1 MFRVLRRGRKRN
13 PPSWAVRTGA
23 RRAVRSALVAA
34 LIAPANAYGQQPDCR
49 LVSVGG
55 YTHSQ
60 RYAARFGPSEYRHHA
75 SGGVDYRCDDGT
87 RVRADSAV
95 VFESDNQVQLYGN
108 VRFEDPDTELR
119 ADSAT
124 YFSSRRQLVARSNVV
139 VTDRASGTVI
149 RGSNLTY
156 DQASE
161 FRTLDQL
168 FVYGG
173 EPNATFFV
181 APALEPE
188 PPPQSDSGQV
198 AEAPADPD
206 SGQVGVDPPGP
217 DSGQTVAEP
226 PDPDSGQT
234 VAEPPDPD
242 PGQAGLTTEEEP
254 PETSEGE
261 PAEEPPPEAA
271 EPPDTTPP
279 APYEISAERFRFEG
293 RRYFRA
299 GGQVEI
305 VRDSLQAFGDSL
317 DYDQEEGVMVVLGDA
332 RFAGQGYTLTGTSIS
347 VTPSGAR
354 SEEIVA
360 RHNAH
365 LTGEQVDMRAP
376 AIRLFME
383 SGNVDLLVALAEV
396 PPLPGGGGD
405 AEIDTRGLSPG
416 DAERAR
422 ALAGAS
428 TQDDGAQADPDS
440 LPRPVA
446 VAEDFH
452 LTGDSIVVKSPG
464 QRLDEVVAVGNARAE
479 RIDEDTLRTR
489 GLPEL
494 ARRDWMV
501 GDTIIARFGPLQ
513 PSDSTAATEPPP
525 PGAAPRLETLTAIGS
540 ARSFYRMFSTD
551 TAAVGAEVRP
561 ALHLVDGEE
570 ITIHLDGQEIV
581 DMEVVG
587 QTEGWHLEPQ
597 SDSVA
602 ADSAAVDSAAAEP
615 DSAGVDT
622 TVVRP
627 DTSAVATSGA
637 KPDTSA
643 MGSAGARPGRTS
655 GPGIGAQ
662 TRRRRR

>member
-13 PPSWAVRTGA
+13 PPSWAVRIGA
-23 RRAVRSALVAA
+23 RRAVRSALAAA
-34 LIAPANAYGQQPDCR
+34 LIAPAAANGQQPECR

-60 RYAARFGPSEYRHHA
+60 RYVSRFGPSEYRHHA

-95 VFESDNQVQLYGN
+95 AFESDNQVQLYGN

-149 RGSNLTY
+149 RGNNLTY

-181 APALEPE
+181 APAPEPE

-206 SGQVGVDPPGP
+206 SGQV
-217 DSGQTVAEP
+217 VAEP
-226 PDPDSGQT
+226 PDRDSGQAGPT
-234 VAEPPDPD
+234 TEAEPS
-242 PGQAGLTTEEEP
+242 
-254 PETSEGE
+254 ETPEGE
-261 PAEEPPPEAA
+261 PAGEPPPEAA

-279 APYEISAERFRFEG
+279 VPYEISAERFRFEG

-299 GGQVEI
+299 GGEVEI

-317 DYDQEEGVMVVLGDA
+317 DYDQEGGVMVVLGDA

-360 RHNAH
+360 RHDAH

-383 SGNVDLLVALAEV
+383 GGNVDLLVALAEV
-396 PPLPGGGGD
+396 PPLPGGDGD

-422 ALAGAS
+422 ALAGAA

-501 GDTIIARFGPLQ
+501 GDTIIARFGPSQ
-513 PSDSTAATEPPP
+513 GSDGTAAAEPPP
-525 PGAAPRLETLTAIGS
+525 PDAAPRLETLTAIGS

-551 TAAVGAEVRP
+551 TTEVGAEARP

-581 DMEVVG
+581 DMEVEG

-597 SDSVA
+597 SDSVV
-602 ADSAAVDSAAAEP
+602 ADSAAVDSAA
-615 DSAGVDT
+615 VDT
-622 TVVRP
+622 TAVRP

-637 KPDTSA
+637 RPDTSA
-643 MGSAGARPGRTS
+643 MGSAAAWPGRNS
-655 GPGIGAQ
+655 GPGMGAQ
-662 TRRRRR
+662 PRRGRR